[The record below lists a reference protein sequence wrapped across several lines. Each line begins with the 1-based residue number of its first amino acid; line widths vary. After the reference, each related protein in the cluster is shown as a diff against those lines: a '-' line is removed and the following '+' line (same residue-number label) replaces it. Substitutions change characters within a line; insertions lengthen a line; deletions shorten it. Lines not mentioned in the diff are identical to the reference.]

1 MNELWIVFQEST
13 LKNKQEDLLFKES
26 HKMFIDKKK
35 QRKKCLSSK
44 KNWGDKK

>member
-1 MNELWIVFQEST
+1 MNELWIVFKEST

-35 QRKKCLSSK
+35 TTEKMFEFKKKLRR
-44 KNWGDKK
+44 